1 MHLTA
6 FFVSFFKNYNQRMNR
21 KNGDFLSYDEKY
33 MRLAMQLAGNAIGR
47 TSPNPLVGAVIVKD
61 NRVVGCG
68 WHRKAGTPHAE
79 VHALNQAGEL
89 AQGADVYVTLEPC
102 AHYGKTPPCA
112 KALVEAKVKNVY
124 GGLLDVNPKVAG
136 KGFKILE
143 DAGIHVEYGFLQDE
157 LRKQNEV
164 FFKWIEHKKPFV
176 VLKAA
181 MTLDGKIATATGQ
194 SKWITNETSRAYGY
208 KLRDIYDGIMVGINT
223 VIEDN
228 PMLTARVD
236 GGKNPI
242 RIVVDSSLKIDINAN
257 VVQDKSAKT
266 IVATTDKADK
276 DKILKLQ
283 AQNVDVIVVD
293 KDEND
298 KVDIEKLLNILGQQN
313 ICSILVEGGATLSG
327 SFVAKKLVDK
337 VYFFIAPKI
346 VGGKEA
352 KTPVAGTGILNLQE
366 ALALKDIQIEKLE
379 EDILIIGRVD
389 KDKV

>member
-1 MHLTA
+1 
-6 FFVSFFKNYNQRMNR
+6 MNR
-21 KNGDFLSYDEKY
+21 KNGDFLSYNEKY

-242 RIVVDSSLKIDINAN
+242 RIVVDSSLRIDINAN

-283 AQNVDVIVVD
+283 AQDVDVIVVD

-298 KVDIEKLLNILGQQN
+298 KVDIEKLLDILGQQN
-313 ICSILVEGGATLSG
+313 ICSILVEGGATLNG

-346 VGGKEA
+346 IGGKEA

-366 ALALKDIQIEKLE
+366 ALALKDIQFKKLE

>member
-1 MHLTA
+1 
-6 FFVSFFKNYNQRMNR
+6 MNR

-242 RIVVDSSLKIDINAN
+242 RIVVDSSLRIDINAN

-298 KVDIEKLLNILGQQN
+298 KVDIEKLLDILGQQN

>member
-1 MHLTA
+1 
-6 FFVSFFKNYNQRMNR
+6 MNR

-164 FFKWIEHKKPFV
+164 FFKWIEHKKPFI

-266 IVATTDKADK
+266 IVATTDKANK

-283 AQNVDVIVVD
+283 AQDVDVIVVD

-298 KVDIEKLLNILGQQN
+298 KVDIEKLLDILGQKN
-313 ICSILVEGGATLSG
+313 ICSILVEGGATLNG

-346 VGGKEA
+346 IGGKEA

-366 ALALKDIQIEKLE
+366 ALTLKDIQFEKLE

>member
-1 MHLTA
+1 
-6 FFVSFFKNYNQRMNR
+6 MNR

-257 VVQDKSAKT
+257 LVQDKSAKT
-266 IVATTDKADK
+266 IIATTDKADK

-283 AQNVDVIVVD
+283 AQDVDVIVVD

>member
-1 MHLTA
+1 
-6 FFVSFFKNYNQRMNR
+6 MNR

-242 RIVVDSSLKIDINAN
+242 RIVVDSSLRIDINAN

-283 AQNVDVIVVD
+283 AQDVDVIVVD
-293 KDEND
+293 KDKND
-298 KVDIEKLLNILGQQN
+298 KVDIEKLLDILGQQN

-346 VGGKEA
+346 IGGKEA

>member
-1 MHLTA
+1 
-6 FFVSFFKNYNQRMNR
+6 MNR

-257 VVQDKSAKT
+257 LVQDKSAKT
-266 IVATTDKADK
+266 IIATTDKADK

-283 AQNVDVIVVD
+283 AQDVDVIVVD
-293 KDEND
+293 KDKND
-298 KVDIEKLLNILGQQN
+298 KVDIEKLLDILGQQN

>member
-1 MHLTA
+1 
-6 FFVSFFKNYNQRMNR
+6 MNR

-164 FFKWIEHKKPFV
+164 FFKWIEHKKPFI

-266 IVATTDKADK
+266 IIATTDKADK

-283 AQNVDVIVVD
+283 AQDVDVIVVD

-298 KVDIEKLLNILGQQN
+298 KVDIEKLLDILGQQN

-366 ALALKDIQIEKLE
+366 ALALKDIQIEKIE

>member
-1 MHLTA
+1 
-6 FFVSFFKNYNQRMNR
+6 MNR

-164 FFKWIEHKKPFV
+164 FFKWIEHKKPFI

-283 AQNVDVIVVD
+283 AQDVDVIVVD
-293 KDEND
+293 KDEKD
-298 KVDIEKLLNILGQQN
+298 KVDIEKLLDILGQQN

-346 VGGKEA
+346 IGGKEA

-366 ALALKDIQIEKLE
+366 ALALKDIQFEKLE

>member
-1 MHLTA
+1 
-6 FFVSFFKNYNQRMNR
+6 MNR

-33 MRLAMQLAGNAIGR
+33 MKLAMQLAENAIGR

-283 AQNVDVIVVD
+283 AQDIDVIVVD
-293 KDEND
+293 KDKND
-298 KVDIEKLLNILGQQN
+298 KVDIEKLLDILGQQN

-366 ALALKDIQIEKLE
+366 ALALKDIQVEKLD

>member
-1 MHLTA
+1 
-6 FFVSFFKNYNQRMNR
+6 MNR

-257 VVQDKSAKT
+257 VVQDKSTKT
-266 IVATTDKADK
+266 IIATTDKANK

-283 AQNVDVIVVD
+283 AQDVDVIVVD

-298 KVDIEKLLNILGQQN
+298 KVDIEKLLDILGQQN

-346 VGGKEA
+346 IGGKEA

-379 EDILIIGRVD
+379 EDVLIIGRVD

>member
-1 MHLTA
+1 
-6 FFVSFFKNYNQRMNR
+6 MNR

-164 FFKWIEHKKPFV
+164 FFKWIEHKKPFI

-257 VVQDKSAKT
+257 LVQDKSAKT

-283 AQNVDVIVVD
+283 AQDVDVIVVD

-298 KVDIEKLLNILGQQN
+298 KVDIEKLLDILGQQN

-346 VGGKEA
+346 IGGKEA

>member
-1 MHLTA
+1 
-6 FFVSFFKNYNQRMNR
+6 MNR

-164 FFKWIEHKKPFV
+164 FFKWIEHKKPFI

-242 RIVVDSSLKIDINAN
+242 RIVVDSSLRIDINAN

-266 IVATTDKADK
+266 IIATTDKADK

-298 KVDIEKLLNILGQQN
+298 KVDIEKLLDILGQKN
-313 ICSILVEGGATLSG
+313 ICSILVEGGATLNG

-366 ALALKDIQIEKLE
+366 ALTLKDIQIEKLE

>member
-1 MHLTA
+1 
-6 FFVSFFKNYNQRMNR
+6 MNR

-102 AHYGKTPPCA
+102 AHYGKTPPCS

-164 FFKWIEHKKPFV
+164 FFKWIEHKKPFI

-283 AQNVDVIVVD
+283 AQDVDVIVVD

-298 KVDIEKLLNILGQQN
+298 KVDIEKLLDILGQQN
-313 ICSILVEGGATLSG
+313 ICSVLVEGGATLSG

-366 ALALKDIQIEKLE
+366 ALSLKDIQIEKLE

>member
-1 MHLTA
+1 
-6 FFVSFFKNYNQRMNR
+6 MNR

-143 DAGIHVEYGFLQDE
+143 NAGIHVEYGFLQDE

>member
-1 MHLTA
+1 
-6 FFVSFFKNYNQRMNR
+6 MNR

-164 FFKWIEHKKPFV
+164 FFKWIEHKKPFI

-242 RIVVDSSLKIDINAN
+242 RIVVDSNLKIDINAN

>member
-1 MHLTA
+1 
-6 FFVSFFKNYNQRMNR
+6 MNR

-102 AHYGKTPPCA
+102 AHYGKTPPCS

-164 FFKWIEHKKPFV
+164 FFKWIEHKKPFI

-181 MTLDGKIATATGQ
+181 MTLDGKIATVTGQ

-283 AQNVDVIVVD
+283 AQDVDVIVVD

-298 KVDIEKLLNILGQQN
+298 KVDIEKLLDILGQQN

-346 VGGKEA
+346 IGGKEA

-366 ALALKDIQIEKLE
+366 ALALKDIQIEKLD

>member
-1 MHLTA
+1 
-6 FFVSFFKNYNQRMNR
+6 MNR

-33 MRLAMQLAGNAIGR
+33 MRLAMQLAGNTIGR

-266 IVATTDKADK
+266 IIATTDKADK

-283 AQNVDVIVVD
+283 AQDVDVIVVD
-293 KDEND
+293 KDKND
-298 KVDIEKLLNILGQQN
+298 KVDIEKLLDILGQQN

-337 VYFFIAPKI
+337 VDFFIAPKI

-379 EDILIIGRVD
+379 EDVLIIGRVD

>member
-1 MHLTA
+1 
-6 FFVSFFKNYNQRMNR
+6 MNR

-242 RIVVDSSLKIDINAN
+242 RIVVDSSLRIDINAN

-266 IVATTDKADK
+266 IIATTDKADK

-283 AQNVDVIVVD
+283 AQDVDVIVVD

-298 KVDIEKLLNILGQQN
+298 KVDIEKLLDILGQQN

-352 KTPVAGTGILNLQE
+352 KTSVAGTGILNLQE

>member
-1 MHLTA
+1 
-6 FFVSFFKNYNQRMNR
+6 MNR

-102 AHYGKTPPCA
+102 AHYGKTPPCS

-164 FFKWIEHKKPFV
+164 FFKWIEHKKPFI

-181 MTLDGKIATATGQ
+181 MTLDGKIATAIGQ

-283 AQNVDVIVVD
+283 AQDVDVIVVD

-298 KVDIEKLLNILGQQN
+298 KVDIEKLLDILGQQN

-379 EDILIIGRVD
+379 EDVLIIGRVD

>member
-1 MHLTA
+1 
-6 FFVSFFKNYNQRMNR
+6 MNR

-68 WHRKAGTPHAE
+68 WHRKSGTPHAE

-102 AHYGKTPPCA
+102 AHYGKTPPCS

-164 FFKWIEHKKPFV
+164 FFKWIEHKKPFI

-283 AQNVDVIVVD
+283 AQDVDVIVVD

-298 KVDIEKLLNILGQQN
+298 KVDIEKLLDILGQQN

-346 VGGKEA
+346 IGGKEA

-379 EDILIIGRVD
+379 EDVLIIGRVD

>member
-1 MHLTA
+1 
-6 FFVSFFKNYNQRMNR
+6 MNR

-102 AHYGKTPPCA
+102 AHYGKTPPCS

-164 FFKWIEHKKPFV
+164 FFKWIEHKKPFI

-242 RIVVDSSLKIDINAN
+242 RIVVDSSLKVDINAN

-283 AQNVDVIVVD
+283 AQDVDVIVVD

-298 KVDIEKLLNILGQQN
+298 KVDIEKLLDILGQQN

-389 KDKV
+389 NDKV

>member
-1 MHLTA
+1 
-6 FFVSFFKNYNQRMNR
+6 MNR

-102 AHYGKTPPCA
+102 AHYGKTPPCS

-164 FFKWIEHKKPFV
+164 FFKWIEHKKPFI

-283 AQNVDVIVVD
+283 AQDVDVIVVD

-298 KVDIEKLLNILGQQN
+298 KVDIEKLLDILGQQN

-346 VGGKEA
+346 IGGKEA

>member
-1 MHLTA
+1 
-6 FFVSFFKNYNQRMNR
+6 MNR

-33 MRLAMQLAGNAIGR
+33 MRFAMQLAGNAIGR

-164 FFKWIEHKKPFV
+164 FFKWIEHKKPFI

-283 AQNVDVIVVD
+283 AQDVDVIVVD

-298 KVDIEKLLNILGQQN
+298 KVDIEKLLDILGQQN
-313 ICSILVEGGATLSG
+313 ICSILVEGGATLNG

-346 VGGKEA
+346 IGGKEA

-366 ALALKDIQIEKLE
+366 ALTLKDIQFEKLE

>member
-1 MHLTA
+1 
-6 FFVSFFKNYNQRMNR
+6 MNR

-164 FFKWIEHKKPFV
+164 FFKWIEHKKPFII
-176 VLKAA
+176 LKAA

-266 IVATTDKADK
+266 IIATTDKADK

-283 AQNVDVIVVD
+283 AQDVDVIVVD

-298 KVDIEKLLNILGQQN
+298 KVDIEKLLDILGQQN

-366 ALALKDIQIEKLE
+366 ALTLKDIKIEKLE

>member
-1 MHLTA
+1 
-6 FFVSFFKNYNQRMNR
+6 MNR

-194 SKWITNETSRAYGY
+194 SKWITNKTSRAYGY

-257 VVQDKSAKT
+257 VVQDKSTKT
-266 IVATTDKADK
+266 IIATTDKADK

-283 AQNVDVIVVD
+283 AQDVDVIVVD
-293 KDEND
+293 KDKND
-298 KVDIEKLLNILGQQN
+298 KEDIEKLLDILGQQN

-327 SFVAKKLVDK
+327 SFVAKKLVDN
-337 VYFFIAPKI
+337 VYFFIDPKFI
-346 VGGKEA
+346 GGKEA

>member
-1 MHLTA
+1 
-6 FFVSFFKNYNQRMNR
+6 MNR

-242 RIVVDSSLKIDINAN
+242 RIVVDSNLKIDINAN

-337 VYFFIAPKI
+337 VYFFIAQKI
-346 VGGKEA
+346 IGGKEA

>member
-1 MHLTA
+1 
-6 FFVSFFKNYNQRMNR
+6 MNR

-164 FFKWIEHKKPFV
+164 FFKWIEHKKPFI

-266 IVATTDKADK
+266 IIATTDKADK

-283 AQNVDVIVVD
+283 AQDVDVIVVD

-298 KVDIEKLLNILGQQN
+298 KVDIEKLLDILGQQN

-352 KTPVAGTGILNLQE
+352 KTSVAGTGILNLQE

>member
-1 MHLTA
+1 
-6 FFVSFFKNYNQRMNR
+6 MNR

-228 PMLTARVD
+228 PMLTARVN

-346 VGGKEA
+346 IGGKEA
-352 KTPVAGTGILNLQE
+352 KTSVAGTGILNLQE
-366 ALALKDIQIEKLE
+366 ALTLKDIKIEKLE

>member
-1 MHLTA
+1 
-6 FFVSFFKNYNQRMNR
+6 MNR

-79 VHALNQAGEL
+79 IHALNQAGEL

-346 VGGKEA
+346 IGGKEA

-366 ALALKDIQIEKLE
+366 ALTLKDIQIEKLE

>member
-1 MHLTA
+1 
-6 FFVSFFKNYNQRMNR
+6 MNR

-164 FFKWIEHKKPFV
+164 FFKWIEHKKPFI

-242 RIVVDSSLKIDINAN
+242 RIVVDSSLRIDINAN

-266 IVATTDKADK
+266 IIATTDKADK

-283 AQNVDVIVVD
+283 AQDVDVIVVD

-298 KVDIEKLLNILGQQN
+298 KVDIEKLLDILGQQN

-346 VGGKEA
+346 IGGKEA

-366 ALALKDIQIEKLE
+366 ALALKDIQFEKLE

>member
-1 MHLTA
+1 
-6 FFVSFFKNYNQRMNR
+6 MNR

-266 IVATTDKADK
+266 IIATTDKANK

-283 AQNVDVIVVD
+283 AQDVDVIVVD

-298 KVDIEKLLNILGQQN
+298 KVDIEKLLDILGQQN

-346 VGGKEA
+346 IGGKEA

>member
-1 MHLTA
+1 
-6 FFVSFFKNYNQRMNR
+6 MNR

-102 AHYGKTPPCA
+102 AHYGKTPPCS

-164 FFKWIEHKKPFV
+164 FFKWIEHKKPFI

-266 IVATTDKADK
+266 IIATTDKADK

-283 AQNVDVIVVD
+283 AQDVDVIVVD
-293 KDEND
+293 KDKND
-298 KVDIEKLLNILGQQN
+298 KVDIEKLLDILGQQN

-346 VGGKEA
+346 IGGKEA

>member
-1 MHLTA
+1 
-6 FFVSFFKNYNQRMNR
+6 MNR

-164 FFKWIEHKKPFV
+164 FFKWIEHKKPFI

-266 IVATTDKADK
+266 IIATTDKADK

-298 KVDIEKLLNILGQQN
+298 KVDIEKLLDILGQQN

-346 VGGKEA
+346 IGGKEA

>member
-1 MHLTA
+1 
-6 FFVSFFKNYNQRMNR
+6 MNR

-33 MRLAMQLAGNAIGR
+33 MKLAMQLAGNAIGR

-266 IVATTDKADK
+266 IIATTDKANK

-283 AQNVDVIVVD
+283 AQDVDVIVVD

-298 KVDIEKLLNILGQQN
+298 KVDIEKLLDILGQQN

>member
-1 MHLTA
+1 
-6 FFVSFFKNYNQRMNR
+6 MNR

-164 FFKWIEHKKPFV
+164 FFKWIEHKKPFI

-242 RIVVDSSLKIDINAN
+242 RIVVDSSLRIDINAN

-266 IVATTDKADK
+266 IIATTDKADK

-283 AQNVDVIVVD
+283 AQDVDVIVVD

-298 KVDIEKLLNILGQQN
+298 KVDIEKLLDILGQQN

>member
-1 MHLTA
+1 
-6 FFVSFFKNYNQRMNR
+6 MNR

-194 SKWITNETSRAYGY
+194 SKWITSETSRAYGY

-242 RIVVDSSLKIDINAN
+242 RIVVDSSLRIDINAN

-283 AQNVDVIVVD
+283 AQDVDVIVVD

-298 KVDIEKLLNILGQQN
+298 KVDIEKLLDILGQKN

-346 VGGKEA
+346 IGGKEA

-366 ALALKDIQIEKLE
+366 ALALKDIQIEKIE

>member
-1 MHLTA
+1 
-6 FFVSFFKNYNQRMNR
+6 MNR

-266 IVATTDKADK
+266 IIATTDKADK
-276 DKILKLQ
+276 DKFLKLQ
-283 AQNVDVIVVD
+283 AQDVDVIVVD

-298 KVDIEKLLNILGQQN
+298 KVDIEKLLDILGQQN

-346 VGGKEA
+346 IGGKEA

>member
-1 MHLTA
+1 
-6 FFVSFFKNYNQRMNR
+6 MNR

-266 IVATTDKADK
+266 IIATTDKADK

-283 AQNVDVIVVD
+283 AQDVDVIVVD
-293 KDEND
+293 KDKND
-298 KVDIEKLLNILGQQN
+298 KVDIEKLLDILGQKN

-346 VGGKEA
+346 IGGKEA

>member
-1 MHLTA
+1 
-6 FFVSFFKNYNQRMNR
+6 MNR

-143 DAGIHVEYGFLQDE
+143 NAGIHVEYGFLQDE

-164 FFKWIEHKKPFV
+164 FFKWIEHKKPFI

-242 RIVVDSSLKIDINAN
+242 RIVVDSSLRIDINAN

-266 IVATTDKADK
+266 IIATTDKADK

-283 AQNVDVIVVD
+283 AQDVDVIVVD

-298 KVDIEKLLNILGQQN
+298 KVDIEKLLDILGQQN

-346 VGGKEA
+346 IGGKEA

-366 ALALKDIQIEKLE
+366 ALTLKDIQIEKLE

>member
-1 MHLTA
+1 
-6 FFVSFFKNYNQRMNR
+6 MNR

-143 DAGIHVEYGFLQDE
+143 NAGIHVEYGFLQDE

-266 IVATTDKADK
+266 IIATTDKANK

-283 AQNVDVIVVD
+283 AQDVDVIVVD

-298 KVDIEKLLNILGQQN
+298 KVDIEKLLDILGQQN